1 MLSAMKPL
9 SCAALLLALATP
21 DAGAEQRDAQPKD
34 CFTVTMSNAK
44 NGGNLGSILLDRC
57 TGNSWVLAR
66 TRLGDGRETTRW
78 FPLAVETAEIV
89 IGGGPGSR

>member
-1 MLSAMKPL
+1 
-9 SCAALLLALATP
+9 
-21 DAGAEQRDAQPKD
+21 
-34 CFTVTMSNAK
+34 
-44 NGGNLGSILLDRC
+44 LLDKC